1 MAIAAFGSMA
11 SNFGLNLLLADVENS
26 LSSKFSR
33 LSQNSVDRSSS
44 KYWVPMEFVV
54 S

>member
-1 MAIAAFGSMA
+1 MADFGSLA
-11 SNFGLNLLLADVENS
+11 SNLGLSLLLAAFENS
-26 LSSKFSR
+26 LSSEFSR

-44 KYWVPMEFVV
+44 KYLVPMEYVV